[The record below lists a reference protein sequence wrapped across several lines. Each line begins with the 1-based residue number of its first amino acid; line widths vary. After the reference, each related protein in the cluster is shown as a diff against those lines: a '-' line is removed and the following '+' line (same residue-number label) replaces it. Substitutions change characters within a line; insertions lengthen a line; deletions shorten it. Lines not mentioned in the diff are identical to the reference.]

1 MSRRRPP
8 HTEMSQMYILTDAE
22 GFTTIC
28 DATRECLFKEA
39 SRVPLLAPIAI
50 VHWLRTSDPFRGN
63 VWRRASD
70 WTWNGGLE
78 VGA

>member
-8 HTEMSQMYILTDAE
+8 HTEMSQMYILTDANN
-22 GFTTIC
+22 FTTIC
-28 DATRECLFKEA
+28 DATRECLFTEA
-39 SRVPLLAPIAI
+39 ARLPLLAPVSIT
-50 VHWLRTSDPFRGN
+50 HWLRTGADTWKR
-63 VWRRASD
+63 VSD